1 MSNAENEIIATNEVE
16 TNNAELKA
24 NVANEAEINAEA
36 TTANQ
41 TNEQIPE
48 EVIITAPGAVENSQS
63 SEAGAPADDD
73 EAKKAAELKQQKFNE
88 AFEKIKAAKDNNSTL
103 TVEIK
108 DRIRGGL
115 RVMFDEI
122 PIFLPASHFSLKRNP
137 SEEELQAAIGSTIE
151 VKVHELSEDSANRK
165 TVLVSRRQLLEDD
178 FWTKVKVGDI
188 VEGPVSS
195 IASFGIFIDLGGIE
209 GLIHISR
216 LSQVH
221 VADTKSFAKKGQII
235 KALVVEVDRD
245 KNRIALSRKDLE
257 ESPWSNISEKYP
269 IGSRHKGI
277 VRRITDFG
285 AYIEME
291 RGVDGLL
298 RTGEISWTKR
308 IKSPDEVIKIN
319 DEVEVEIISVSEEK
333 KTMSLSLKRTIDNP
347 WIALAEK
354 FPLNSEH
361 MGTVSQ
367 VMTQGV
373 IITLEGDIDGFMPRS
388 KMKNVLRG
396 KKIPYNVGEQIECI
410 ISDITPEQES
420 LILAPKASEQA
431 APQREDRR
439 EPRRPQETK
448 KSADSNA
455 SAFTFGDLLSE
466 SAKKILD
473 SATK

>member
-88 AFEKIKAAKDNNSTL
+88 AFEKIKVAKDNNSTL

-115 RVMFDEI
+115 RVMFEEI

-151 VKVHELSEDSANRK
+151 VKVHELSEDSSNRK

-178 FWTKVKVGDI
+178 FWTKIKVGDI

-221 VADTKSFAKKGQII
+221 VADTKSFAKKGQVI

-333 KTMSLSLKRTIDNP
+333 KTMSLSLKRTLDNP

-373 IITLEGDIDGFMPRS
+373 IVTLDGDIDGFMPRS

-420 LILAPKASEQA
+420 LILAPKAVEQS

-439 EPRRPQETK
+439 EQRRSQEPK